1 MAGTAGAARAGT
13 AAGRKVPAERG
24 RMGNRSGA
32 VPGEGK
38 VLRANQPK

>member
-1 MAGTAGAARAGT
+1 MAGTAGAVRAGT